1 MTEKIKN
8 LLKTAIDEKV
18 EAVKKLAEPLRVG
31 NIMLG
36 NNDRSLYFYNGI
48 DELASILGAKVKCTD
63 TNITI
68 NGKSYVTKS
77 FYYNDVKFHSTVE
90 VKDV

>member
-36 NNDRSLYFYNGI
+36 NNDCSLYFYNGI
-48 DELASILGAKVKCTD
+48 DELASILGTKVKCTD

-68 NGKSYVTKS
+68 NGKSYVKKS
-77 FYYNDVKFHSTVE
+77 FYYNDVECHSMVE

>member
-36 NNDRSLYFYNGI
+36 NNDCSLYFYNGI
-48 DELASILGAKVKCTD
+48 DELASILGTKVKCTG
-63 TNITI
+63 TTI
-68 NGKSYVTKS
+68 NGKPYVRKS
-77 FYYNDVKFHSTVE
+77 FYYNDVECHSLDE

>member
-18 EAVKKLAEPLRVG
+18 EAVKKLAEPLSVG

-36 NNDRSLYFYNGI
+36 NNDYSLYFYNGI
-48 DELASILGAKVKCTD
+48 DELSSILGTKVKCTD
-63 TNITI
+63 ITI
-68 NGKSYVTKS
+68 NGKPYVRKS
-77 FYYNDVKFHSTVE
+77 FYYNNVECHSLDE